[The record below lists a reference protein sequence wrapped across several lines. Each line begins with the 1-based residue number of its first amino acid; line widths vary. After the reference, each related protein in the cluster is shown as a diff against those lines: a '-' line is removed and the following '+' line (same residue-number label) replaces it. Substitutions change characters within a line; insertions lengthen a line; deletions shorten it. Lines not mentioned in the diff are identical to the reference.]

1 MGFIVNRLKPVVRR
15 LARSPM
21 FTAITLITLAVGIGA
36 NTAIFSVLSGVLL
49 KPLPYPNSD
58 QLVGVWETAPGLGMK
73 ELNASP
79 ATYFTFREE
88 GRTFQDIGLWRN
100 DSVNITGVGEPEQVA
115 SLTVTDGLLPMLG
128 VQPIRG
134 RWFTRKD
141 DLPGSPETV
150 MLAYGYWQRK
160 FGGDVSVIGRRI
172 MVDGEAREV
181 IGIMPRSFG
190 FMNRSAALFLPLQL
204 DRGKTFIGNFS
215 YQSLARLKA
224 GASIAQANAD
234 MARMLPMMARKF
246 PPAPGL
252 SLQMFE
258 QARLGPNLR
267 PLKADVVGDVGSVL
281 WVLMGTVGAVLFI
294 ACANVANLMLVRA
307 EGRQQEFAI
316 RAALGAGWSRLA
328 QELLMESVALGAAGG
343 ALGVGLAYGA
353 LRLLVA
359 MGPANLP
366 RIEEIS
372 IDPPV
377 LLFTAIISLV
387 AGLLFGLI
395 PVFKYVGPQ
404 LGSALR
410 QGGRNSSD
418 GRDRHRARSV
428 LVVVQV
434 SLALVLLISS
444 GLMIRTVRALKR
456 VRPGFTEPQQIL
468 TLHVSIP
475 DAQAPKPEQVIRI
488 YNNILEKIAAI
499 PGVASAGLSNSITM
513 DGNNDNDAIFAA
525 DKVYAESQIPPL
537 RRFKFISPGFF
548 KSMGNPLLAGRDLT
562 WTDTYEKRPVVLV
575 SESLARELWHDPSAA
590 LGKQIRENPKA
601 AWREV
606 IGVVGNERDDGVD
619 QKASTIVYWPM
630 LIKDYWGQPLM
641 AQRSQAFAVR
651 SSRTGSASFL
661 NEVRRAVW
669 SVNPDLPIANV
680 RTVQEIYERSLV
692 RTSFTLVMLTIA
704 GGMALL
710 LGIVG
715 IYGVISYSVSQ
726 RTREIGIR
734 IALGAPQQT
743 VRKMFVR
750 EGLTLTAIGVAC
762 GLVAALA
769 LTRLMASLLF
779 EVSPLDPPTYAA
791 VSAILVT
798 AAMVA
803 SYVPAHR
810 ATTVEPVEAL
820 RVE

>member
-1 MGFIVNRLKPVVRR
+1 
-15 LARSPM
+15 
-21 FTAITLITLAVGIGA
+21 
-36 NTAIFSVLSGVLL
+36 
-49 KPLPYPNSD
+49 
-58 QLVGVWETAPGLGMK
+58 
-73 ELNASP
+73 
-79 ATYFTFREE
+79 
-88 GRTFQDIGLWRN
+88 
-100 DSVNITGVGEPEQVA
+100 
-115 SLTVTDGLLPMLG
+115 
-128 VQPIRG
+128 
-134 RWFTRKD
+134 
-141 DLPGSPETV
+141 
-150 MLAYGYWQRK
+150 
-160 FGGDVSVIGRRI
+160 
-172 MVDGEAREV
+172 
-181 IGIMPRSFG
+181 
-190 FMNRSAALFLPLQL
+190 
-204 DRGKTFIGNFS
+204 
-215 YQSLARLKA
+215 
-224 GASIAQANAD
+224 
-234 MARMLPMMARKF
+234 
-246 PPAPGL
+246 
-252 SLQMFE
+252 
-258 QARLGPNLR
+258 
-267 PLKADVVGDVGSVL
+267 
-281 WVLMGTVGAVLFI
+281 
-294 ACANVANLMLVRA
+294 
-307 EGRQQEFAI
+307 
-316 RAALGAGWSRLA
+316 
-328 QELLMESVALGAAGG
+328 
-343 ALGVGLAYGA
+343 
-353 LRLLVA
+353 

-366 RIEEIS
+366 RIDEIS

-377 LLFTAIISLV
+377 LLFTVVISLL

-395 PVFKYVGPQ
+395 PVLKYVGPQ

-418 GRDRHRARSV
+418 GRDRHRARSI

-456 VRPGFTEPQQIL
+456 VQPGFTDPAQIL
-468 TLHVSIP
+468 TLHVAIP
-475 DAQAPKPEQVIRI
+475 DAQAPKPEQVIRT

-499 PGVASAGLSNSITM
+499 PGVASVGLSNSITM
-513 DGNNDNDAIFAA
+513 DGNNDNDPIFAA
-525 DKVYAESQIPPL
+525 DKAYGESQIPPL
-537 RRFKFISPGFF
+537 RRFKYVSPGFF

-590 LGKQIRENPKA
+590 LGKQVRESPKA
-601 AWREV
+601 EWRQV
-606 IGVVGNERDDGVD
+606 IGVVGDERDDGVD
-619 QKASTIVYWPM
+619 QKANTIVYWPM

-641 AQRSQAFAVR
+641 AQRGQAFAIR
-651 SSRTGSASFL
+651 SSRTGSVSFL
-661 NEVRRAVW
+661 SEVRRAVW
-669 SVNPDLPIANV
+669 SVNPDLPIADV
-680 RTVQEIYERSLV
+680 RTVQEIYDRSLA

-750 EGLTLTAIGVAC
+750 EGLALTAIGVVC

-779 EVSPLDPPTYAA
+779 EVSPLDPATYGA
-791 VSAILVT
+791 VAAILVA

-810 ATTVEPVEAL
+810 ATMIEPVEAL